1 MVCLLRQVSTL
12 LHYINKS
19 TVAQSPREDALYD
32 RHEHPFGKK
41 KKAGRSRNCYHA
53 GEGQLKE
60 IQRGKAATEYKFLK
74 RKIML
79 PQKELTLFITNPL
92 FSLHSLIIMPLLYV
106 ITEVFPCHLSL
117 SFQIFHSVITFA

>member
-1 MVCLLRQVSTL
+1 MVSLLRQVSTL

-32 RHEHPFGKK
+32 RHEHLFGKK

-53 GEGQLKE
+53 DEGQLKE
-60 IQRGKAATEYKFLK
+60 IQRGKAAKYKFLK

-79 PQKELTLFITNPL
+79 PQKELTLFITNLL
-92 FSLHSLIIMPLLYV
+92 FSLHSLIKPLLCV
-106 ITEVFPCHLSL
+106 ITVVFPCHLSL
-117 SFQIFHSVITFA
+117 SFQIFHSFITFA